1 MAALRAELYRAA
13 QLRRTQ
19 ETVYALTTTM
29 SSSPNP
35 LPLSPRLNARGIML
49 SSSDSS
55 PPAAPRPLP
64 APSSPP
70 RCSGIAIDI
79 GAGASVAPPD
89 GLSST
94 GLIAMAGSVPADKS
108 GCSAVGRPASP
119 AMCASASHP
128 PSGDITMACA
138 PGEPSHGINEPGPHG
153 PLPLPLPLPEPSSS
167 PPSASLAVARSAGR
181 PAAPLC
187 SGAPPEC
194 CPASIVSM
202 LVPRRPGLSPPRR
215 PAAPGTGVGCDA
227 YAAAMRPSTDA
238 NRSLPPSWKMLEGD
252 TGSGWLSND
261 VRPGLAAAVD
271 AAAARDCAPVGIDR
285 NGGSDGSA
293 AHAAPP
299 TPLPALPRASA
310 SAPNAC
316 APPPAPPPV
325 ALPVAPGDVAD
336 ATRSRLE
343 ASSPPAHPRA
353 ATTSE
358 ASVRSMRAG
367 VGAAPA
373 PAPAPRCG
381 AWTAL
386 VKRPAADN
394 EPLPISGRPT
404 AGVPPPAASL
414 PGTEPMEQMPAV
426 RNGVACGGDGCAH
439 AGRLGVDPNTRP
451 ASVACASPPCAL
463 PPNPT
468 ETPPTP
474 GCPPPLCAC
483 CCSAAGGCGSATSGY
498 AGGVQAACSEEA
510 GPLWFGAAG
519 GRTAAAPQP
528 PPPAT
533 APAMLG

>member
-1 MAALRAELYRAA
+1 
-13 QLRRTQ
+13 
-19 ETVYALTTTM
+19 
-29 SSSPNP
+29 
-35 LPLSPRLNARGIML
+35 
-49 SSSDSS
+49 
-55 PPAAPRPLP
+55 
-64 APSSPP
+64 
-70 RCSGIAIDI
+70 
-79 GAGASVAPPD
+79 
-89 GLSST
+89 
-94 GLIAMAGSVPADKS
+94 MAGSVPADKS

-373 PAPAPRCG
+373 PAPAPSNASIASLVVDLLCSGACVRVARTPAVCG
-381 AWTAL
+381 SSREVGANAGVGVAKDGAMACT
-386 VKRPAADN
+386 AADCRGGPGAASDAVPGAAEDAPRASN
-394 EPLPISGRPT
+394 EPP
-404 AGVPPPAASL
+404 VPPPPVPPKPLRPML
-414 PGTEPMEQMPAV
+414 PAPPEPPAP
-426 RNGVACGGDGCAH
+426 
-439 AGRLGVDPNTRP
+439 LSP
-451 ASVACASPPCAL
+451 AP
-463 PPNPT
+463 
-468 ETPPTP
+468 
-474 GCPPPLCAC
+474 
-483 CCSAAGGCGSATSGY
+483 
-498 AGGVQAACSEEA
+498 
-510 GPLWFGAAG
+510 
-519 GRTAAAPQP
+519 P
-528 PPPAT
+528 PPPAPLPSASPKPT
-533 APAMLG
+533 SSFCSSSNASDGASRCAGKLCSAPPALVNGRRGSGSGGASAAGRWSARLLSDVASSCASHGPRSTTRLPQLPSPSLPMLPQGGAA